1 MMLFTV
7 WAIVL
12 TTALQIHTGKA
23 KPVRPRDLKSNFTTS
38 PLAIGQTL
46 RMPGRMPSP
55 KPEPTTYPVPGTTIT
70 LELTSNP
77 ASALSQEDV
86 TTHLGNAL
94 RIAKDNDKST
104 RFETV
109 FRIEEPSIRFTF
121 VICPPLF
128 WDCEL
133 TWGDV
138 ASIVSSLLDYFEER
152 GAWVETE
159 FEIEVKGK
167 GEMGSGVVGK
177 IPEYMIKT
185 VE

>member
-1 MMLFTV
+1 
-7 WAIVL
+7 
-12 TTALQIHTGKA
+12 
-23 KPVRPRDLKSNFTTS
+23 
-38 PLAIGQTL
+38 
-46 RMPGRMPSP
+46 MPSP
-55 KPEPTTYPVPGTTIT
+55 RPEPTAYPVPGTTIT

-86 TTHLGNAL
+86 TMQLGNAL
-94 RIAKDNDKST
+94 RMAKDNDKST

-109 FRIEEPSIRFTF
+109 FRIEESSIRFMF

-138 ASIVSSLLDYFEER
+138 ASIVSSLLDYFKER

-159 FEIEVKGK
+159 FEIEVEGK

-177 IPEYMIKT
+177 LPEYMIKT
-185 VE
+185 MK